1 MAKGTESKRKIEEVM
16 REFNETL
23 VEGITILKDAILN
36 LIDNKRNEFNN
47 SVTKVLKTEEKA
59 DLLKEELI
67 EKFLK
72 RETMAF
78 SRSDRIQLIEEVDI
92 IFDHIEHSARSIQV
106 HSSYIEDYSPVAAS
120 LKKFTTDLM
129 EIITTLSIAIN
140 TAEEDLEKTIQ
151 ITKEV
156 EKNRGH
162 AKDKVFQLM
171 KEILSSDYDETEKFL
186 LYRSVEYL
194 LAILEKAE
202 ETSDLLRTLA
212 IKYLVL
218 R

>member
-1 MAKGTESKRKIEEVM
+1 M

-23 VEGITILKDAILN
+23 VEGITVLKDAILS
-36 LIDNKRNEFNN
+36 LVDNKRKEFNN
-47 SVTKVLKTEEKA
+47 NVTKVLKAEGKA

-92 IFDHIEHSARSIQV
+92 IFDHIEYSARAIQV
-106 HSSYIEDYSPVAAS
+106 HSSYIEDYMPVATS
-120 LKKFTTDLM
+120 LKQFTTELM
-129 EIITTLSIAIN
+129 EIITSLSIAIN
-140 TAEEDLEKTIQ
+140 TAEEDLQKTIQ
-151 ITKEV
+151 MTKEV
-156 EKNRGH
+156 EKSREH

-171 KEILSSDYDETEKFL
+171 KEILASDYDETTKFL

-202 ETSDLLRTLA
+202 EVSDNLRTLA

-218 R
+218 K